1 MLEKETDCFYDERCG
16 SNRKLKGVFSR
27 QLFESYFIRSA
38 VLARPHPKKKWK
50 IITLVREPIARNIS
64 ALFHDLDE
72 YIPGSHN
79 NIYSI
84 PYEELFQAF
93 LEKVNHELPLTWFDI
108 ELNPLFG
115 VDVYASPFPKE
126 KGYQTYSSERAD
138 VLLIRMEDLTRVFS
152 KAMSEFLGIENTE
165 LVFENQAKDK
175 AYFRLYQMFRE
186 RVTLPGDYIEKMYCS
201 KFARHFYSEVEI
213 QTFTS
218 KWLCGCS
225 LKY

>member
-1 MLEKETDCFYDERCG
+1 VDVKTLIRKQIFAKNYYLARMGYSCWFFIKSFGKQCVLIYQMGKVGSRSVEASLLASRLDLPVFHIHYLSAEMLEKETDCFYDERCG

-126 KGYQTYSSERAD
+126 KGYQTYSS
-138 VLLIRMEDLTRVFS
+138 
-152 KAMSEFLGIENTE
+152 
-165 LVFENQAKDK
+165 
-175 AYFRLYQMFRE
+175 
-186 RVTLPGDYIEKMYCS
+186 
-201 KFARHFYSEVEI
+201 
-213 QTFTS
+213 
-218 KWLCGCS
+218 
-225 LKY
+225 